1 MNNYRGRTRNRVA
14 LILGVALIAVAA
26 GCGSD
31 GDEPAS
37 QATVAD
43 DNTPATAPS
52 EPADS
57 TDSADTGGSATIG
70 YSFADLQNPAYVQV
84 KTEAGAAFDEAGI
97 ELISTDSQQDP
108 SKQLDDMEGFI
119 AQGVDLIVVDPV
131 DEVAI
136 VPALEAANAAGIPI
150 LMLVK
155 KPEGGEWASRIYLDQ
170 INHAYVAC
178 DFLASQLGDNPT
190 VAQLQGIMSIG
201 GYRERSEGCQK
212 ALAEQGVEIVDS
224 QEGGG
229 ERTQSLDVMEA
240 ILQVHP
246 DVQGVFGAND
256 EEALGAVEAFKAAGI
271 DPSERVIVGIDGT
284 QVALESMCAG
294 ELTATVADLFADYA
308 ALIVD
313 ISSSLLAGDSVDPE
327 YELKGTLTTKDNLAD
342 IIELTGYD
350 ITSCPLID

>member
-1 MNNYRGRTRNRVA
+1 MTRTVSKARSAGAIICGLV
-14 LILGVALIAVAA
+14 LLAVSASCA
-26 GCGSD
+26 SD
-31 GDEPAS
+31 DDKSTSKTTDASNDTTAEP
-37 QATVAD
+37 
-43 DNTPATAPS
+43 
-52 EPADS
+52 E
-57 TDSADTGGSATIG
+57 DTSDAGGSATIG

-84 KTEAGAAFDEAGI
+84 KTEAEAAFGAAGI

-136 VPALEAANAAGIPI
+136 VPALEAANDAGIPI

-170 INHAYVAC
+170 INHAYTAC
-178 DFLASQLGDNPT
+178 DYLASQLGEGAT

-201 GYRERSEGCQK
+201 GYRDRSDGCQK
-212 ALAEQGVEIVDS
+212 ALDEHGIEIVAS

-256 EEALGAVEAFKAAGI
+256 EEALGAVEALKAAGI
-271 DPSERVIVGIDGT
+271 DPGERVIVGIDGT

-308 ALIVD
+308 RMIVE
-313 ISSSLLAGDSVDPE
+313 ISSAILAGDTVEPE
-327 YELKGTLTTKDNLAD
+327 YELKGTLTTKDNLAE

-350 ITSCPLID
+350 ITTCPLID

>member
-1 MNNYRGRTRNRVA
+1 MTRKENGIRSGAAIICGLV
-14 LILGVALIAVAA
+14 LLAVSASCSSDDAKGGSATTAA
-26 GCGSD
+26 TDDSVV
-31 GDEPAS
+31 EPTETTDAS
-37 QATVAD
+37 
-43 DNTPATAPS
+43 
-52 EPADS
+52 
-57 TDSADTGGSATIG
+57 GSATIG

-84 KTEAGAAFDEAGI
+84 KTEAEAAFDAAGI

-155 KPEGGEWASRIYLDQ
+155 NPEGGEWTSRIYLDQ
-170 INHAYVAC
+170 INHAYIAC
-178 DFLASQLGDNPT
+178 DYLASQLGEGAT

-201 GYRERSEGCQK
+201 GYRDRSDGCQK
-212 ALAEQGVEIVDS
+212 ALAEHGLEIVAS

-256 EEALGAVEAFKAAGI
+256 EEALGAVEALKAAGI
-271 DPSERVIVGIDGT
+271 DPAERVIVGIDGT

-308 ALIVD
+308 RMIVE
-313 ISSSLLAGDSVDPE
+313 ISSAILAGDAVEPE
-327 YELKGTLTTKDNLAD
+327 YELEGTLTTKDNLAE

-350 ITSCPLID
+350 ITTCPLID